1 MPFDYGLRLNNRQRI
16 TNAKPIEANE
26 NQSFDGAEG
35 LFLRSGSPQ
44 NVLLPQRQNFRLER
58 RPRPKQIYDRPN
70 NEPDKISHPVT
81 ASPDSRSTASQIE
94 FATGTTVSLAAPQAA
109 SSRVSRYSRT
119 DRRVL
124 AMASQSTSSDPAAE
138 RCLLASAAI
147 RLASTAK
154 AVPSTNPS
162 AMQRRTTVSNSF
174 RSRSQ
179 SRKRPCLFLEK
190 VEWSGTSPSRPSRQN
205 QR

>member
-1 MPFDYGLRLNNRQRI
+1 M
-16 TNAKPIEANE
+16 
-26 NQSFDGAEG
+26 
-35 LFLRSGSPQ
+35 
-44 NVLLPQRQNFRLER
+44 NF
-58 RPRPKQIYDRPN
+58 
-70 NEPDKISHPVT
+70 
-81 ASPDSRSTASQIE
+81 
-94 FATGTTVSLAAPQAA
+94 GTVSLAAPQAA

-154 AVPSTNPS
+154 AAPSTSPS

-190 VEWSGTSPSRPSRQN
+190 VGGAGPPPAGPEPTEPAVGEVQVN
-205 QR
+205 LLA

>member
-1 MPFDYGLRLNNRQRI
+1 M
-16 TNAKPIEANE
+16 
-26 NQSFDGAEG
+26 
-35 LFLRSGSPQ
+35 
-44 NVLLPQRQNFRLER
+44 NF
-58 RPRPKQIYDRPN
+58 
-70 NEPDKISHPVT
+70 
-81 ASPDSRSTASQIE
+81 
-94 FATGTTVSLAAPQAA
+94 GTVSLAAPQAA

-147 RLASTAK
+147 RPASTAK
-154 AVPSTNPS
+154 AAPSTNPS

-179 SRKRPCLFLEK
+179 SRKRPYLERRVVRHLA
-190 VEWSGTSPSRPSRQN
+190 VEPEPTAPALGEVQVNLLAQPPFGTNAVAVANQQHTNQQFRINRRPASRAVK
-205 QR
+205 

>member
-1 MPFDYGLRLNNRQRI
+1 MSELFDNDRGLQIDQVIVGVGEEGMPFI
-16 TNAKPIEANE
+16 SAVHCA
-26 NQSFDGAEG
+26 A
-35 LFLRSGSPQ
+35 GSD
-44 NVLLPQRQNFRLER
+44 LEMNF
-58 RPRPKQIYDRPN
+58 
-70 NEPDKISHPVT
+70 
-81 ASPDSRSTASQIE
+81 
-94 FATGTTVSLAAPQAA
+94 GTVSLAAPQAA

-154 AVPSTNPS
+154 AAPSTNPS
-162 AMQRRTTVSNSF
+162 AMQRRTTVSNSL

-205 QR
+205 HR

>member
-1 MPFDYGLRLNNRQRI
+1 M
-16 TNAKPIEANE
+16 
-26 NQSFDGAEG
+26 
-35 LFLRSGSPQ
+35 
-44 NVLLPQRQNFRLER
+44 NF
-58 RPRPKQIYDRPN
+58 
-70 NEPDKISHPVT
+70 
-81 ASPDSRSTASQIE
+81 
-94 FATGTTVSLAAPQAA
+94 GTVSLAAPQAA

-124 AMASQSTSSDPAAE
+124 ATASQSTSSDPAEE

-162 AMQRRTTVSNSF
+162 AMQRRTTVSNSL

-205 QR
+205 PVRSECRSSSQPATSGRAVRDQSKAGRSSYKMALDGPEPLTNRQSDQSTSASGRPEHVAQERTRKTVPPDRPAEEPSSIQISTY